1 MREAGAPLEWLLVS
15 GCGPRSQPGA
25 GPTSELSPEG
35 SPAPARAVVGSG
47 PEQGESPIKTP
58 AATSSAPSWALT
70 MTPEAFTITAPD
82 PGVQLLVSR
91 QNADGTVRDLTS
103 RVAWQVDPP
112 GVATIEQGGYLRP
125 LTRGADPRPQIS
137 AG

>member
-1 MREAGAPLEWLLVS
+1 MR
-15 GCGPRSQPGA
+15 RMTQ
-25 GPTSELSPEG
+25 T
-35 SPAPARAVVGSG
+35 
-47 PEQGESPIKTP
+47 
-58 AATSSAPSWALT
+58 SWALT

-125 LTRGADPRPQIS
+125 LTRGKVSVTAALDDQEAVAQVEVEPRENRS
-137 AG
+137 